1 MKPEKDVVIMR
12 LPLGSLSSEAAS
24 AISSWLF
31 GLAHEFDLHYQDEIR
46 SRIQYEDE
54 QRDRLDELSD
64 EEIGF

>member
-1 MKPEKDVVIMR
+1 MKPEKDFVTIK
-12 LPLGSLSSEAAS
+12 LPLGNLSPEAPS

-31 GLAHEFDLHYQDEIR
+31 GLAHEFDMHYQDEIR

-64 EEIGF
+64 EEFGF